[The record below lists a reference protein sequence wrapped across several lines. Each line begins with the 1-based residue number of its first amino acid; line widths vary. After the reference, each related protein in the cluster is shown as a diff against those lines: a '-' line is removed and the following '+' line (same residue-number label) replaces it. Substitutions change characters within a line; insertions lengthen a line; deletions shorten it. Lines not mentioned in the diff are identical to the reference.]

1 MNGRSKVR
9 LMSDAEWHHY
19 LAIQALAR
27 GVEMR
32 SEVSEAESRRAGAWE
47 AEDVRRAEAYAR
59 ANHPKRGKL
68 ALAPV
73 GTGR

>member
-9 LMSDAEWHHY
+9 LMTHAEWHHF
-19 LAIQALAR
+19 LAVQALAR
-27 GVEMR
+27 GIEMR

-59 ANHPKRGKL
+59 ANQPSRGKL
-68 ALAPV
+68 AIAKVPA
-73 GTGR
+73 

>member
-9 LMSDAEWHHY
+9 LMSDAEWHHF
-19 LAIQALAR
+19 LAVQALAR
-27 GVEMR
+27 WPEMR

-59 ANHPKRGKL
+59 ATESNRKL
-68 ALAPV
+68 
-73 GTGR
+73 TGR

>member
-9 LMSDAEWHHY
+9 LMSDAEWHHF
-19 LAIQALAR
+19 LAVQALAR
-27 GVEMR
+27 GIEMR

-59 ANHPKRGKL
+59 ANHSSRGKL

-73 GTGR
+73 GTAR